1 MSLGIGD
8 KVFLVI
14 ALADF
19 AGIFLWIG
27 ICLHLAYT
35 KMDLILEHL
44 KNSSAI
50 TVRAPLRHGGPLGK
64 LLLIGGISGV
74 VTFPRIHIKRGTL
87 STADLAG
94 FPVALKVKFVRLQW
108 SAFGLIAV
116 MMTFGIAIKLGLL

>member
-1 MSLGIGD
+1 MSLSTGD
-8 KVFLVI
+8 KVLLVI

-35 KMDLILEHL
+35 KMDLILGHL

-50 TVRAPLRHGGPLGK
+50 VVWAPLRHGGPWGK
-64 LLLIGGISGV
+64 LLLIGGISGM
-74 VTFPRIHIKRGTL
+74 VTFPRSHIKRGTL

-94 FPVALKVKFVRLQW
+94 IPVALKLKFVRLQW
-108 SAFGLIAV
+108 SALGLLVV
-116 MMTFGIAIKLGLL
+116 MMTFGIAVKLELI

>member
-1 MSLGIGD
+1 MSLGVGD

-35 KMDLILEHL
+35 KMDFILEHL

-94 FPVALKVKFVRLQW
+94 FPVKFMRLQW